1 MPQLLPTTPLKV
13 ERRSRKPCAAR
24 HDIAPRLLPR
34 ANTTVAAIYRA
45 ESSGVDMAHPRPQ
58 GHDLSADGVS
68 CSIAV
73 IVELNV
79 LQGAIGVE
87 TKAALCL
94 LFSERSLLTRCFAA
108 HLVVNDS
115 HLHRVTGEVEVH

>member
-1 MPQLLPTTPLKV
+1 MSKTRVIDANSPSSARGRHGSKLLV
-13 ERRSRKPCAAR
+13 DRRNA
-24 HDIAPRLLPR
+24 IA
-34 ANTTVAAIYRA
+34 AAISRA
-45 ESSGVDMAHPRPQ
+45 ESSGVDMAYPRPQ
-58 GHDLSADGVS
+58 GHDLSADGLS

-79 LQGAIGVE
+79 LESAIGVE
-87 TKAALCL
+87 TKAALCP

-115 HLHRVTGEVEVH
+115 HLHRVTGKVEVH